1 MVIDFVDGDLV
12 CLGQKD
18 NLDFESRKLS
28 IIEALSSIEWM
39 TLDMVQM
46 ASGQNR
52 QKVIKQLDDLVEG
65 GEVETTG
72 TGTRGSKKKFRIVTV
87 QQPHQKDLGDFTN
100 GNGQSL

>member
-1 MVIDFVDGDLV
+1 
-12 CLGQKD
+12 
-18 NLDFESRKLS
+18 
-28 IIEALSSIEWM
+28 M

-87 QQPHQKDLGDFTN
+87 QQPTQNNLGDFTH
-100 GNGQSL
+100 GDGQSL